1 MLEAEYL
8 FCKMFLGRVPL
19 EPPSIKF
26 FVWLVIKKH
35 TKNLPTAR
43 AIFLLNKLM
52 KRNLKI
58 NKIYV
63 DITSINPIV
72 GST

>member
-19 EPPSIKF
+19 VPPSIKF
-26 FVWLVIKKH
+26 FVWLLIKKH
-35 TKNLPTAR
+35 TKNL
-43 AIFLLNKLM
+43 